1 MFSVEEDNIQ
11 IGKQIA
17 KVEQEFLKDKLSDT
31 DRLELIFRRHEIFAE
46 DVMYKIRDEENNKLR
61 I

>member
-46 DVMYKIRDEENNKLR
+46 DVMYN
-61 I
+61 